1 MLPPAW
7 IIEVIARIGRAPVFQ
22 HPDQAAVGNVLGYLV
37 FERVHQTQAIDC
49 GMQEHLVVVENNR
62 SIDPDL
68 KFDTVLF
75 ELPGIKAAPRCS
87 GDSLRIG
94 VRSSRGVSAGRDD
107 WQSTT
112 GIPRP
117 PS

>member
-7 IIEVIARIGRAPVFQ
+7 IIEVISGIWRAPVFQ
-22 HPDQAAVGNVLGYLV
+22 HPDQATVRNMLGYLV
-37 FERVHQTQAIDC
+37 FERVHQTQAIDR

-75 ELPGIKAAPRCS
+75 ELPGIKAAPEFWR
-87 GDSLRIG
+87 
-94 VRSSRGVSAGRDD
+94 
-107 WQSTT
+107 
-112 GIPRP
+112 
-117 PS
+117 